1 MLEMPCAWTMN
12 ILFYGPRLNHIT
24 VSSGYM
30 TKPTGQKGVGVLFTD
45 GFDTGNI
52 TGIDVRNKTRLGVS

>member
-1 MLEMPCAWTMN
+1 MN
-12 ILFYGPRLNHIT
+12 ILFYGPRLNDIT

-30 TKPTGQKGVGVLFTD
+30 TKSTGQKGVGVLYTD

-52 TGIDVRNKTRLGVS
+52 TGTDVRNKIRLGVS